1 MYWREFRKEWLGE
14 ASQADFRARLRR
26 AQQLLLRAKAE
37 GRSEE
42 EYKREKKEAAKEL
55 GMHPLL
61 LGLVSEII
69 DTRGYLERRYP
80 VAARNGRRENG
91 AHAGNGE
98 PPAAPDEKDT
108 RGSAKK
114 GMQQWLV
121 PDWQAFLWRNRGLRE
136 EWRCET
142 VARVAQALA
151 TGAMLE
157 TSDSEHPHL
166 GGRFRRMCE
175 SKAIK
180 GQWQIWRERTF
191 RVKEGE
197 TAEEDVSV
205 RCLGD
210 HAEAAVAAARQRS
223 GLRVC
228 CPLDP
233 EDPSAARR
241 WREVSKDQAR
251 LEGLEDARIELAMMI
266 DSLEVPRHREVMQLR
281 AAGYDRPEIVAILG
295 LTYDQVRY
303 AEVEALE
310 VLRRRF
316 RSAA

>member
-1 MYWREFRKEWLGE
+1 MDWRKCRKELLGE
-14 ASQADFRARLRR
+14 VSQADFRARLRR
-26 AQQLLLRAKAE
+26 VQQLLLRAKAE

-42 EYKREKKEAAKEL
+42 EYKREMKEAAKEL

-61 LGLVSEII
+61 LGLVSEVI
-69 DTRGYLERRYP
+69 DEPEYLTDRYP
-80 VAARNGRRENG
+80 VAARKDGGKNG
-91 AHAGNGE
+91 AHAGKGE
-98 PPAAPDEKDT
+98 PPAAPGATDEQG
-108 RGSAKK
+108 RRK

-121 PDWQAFLWRNRGLRE
+121 PGWQAFLRRNPGLHE

-142 VARVAQALA
+142 LARVGQALA

-157 TSDSEHPHL
+157 TSDPEHPHL
-166 GGRFRRMCE
+166 GGRFRRFCE

-180 GQWQIWRERTF
+180 AQWQIWKERTF
-191 RVKEGE
+191 RVQEGD
-197 TAEEDVSV
+197 TPEEDVTV

-210 HAEAAVAAARQRS
+210 HAEAAAAAARPRS

-233 EDPSAARR
+233 EDRSFARC
-241 WREVSKDQAR
+241 WRETSRDQAR
-251 LEGLEDARIELAMMI
+251 EEELEDVRIELAMMI
-266 DSLEVPRHREVMQLR
+266 DSLEVPRQREVMQLR
-281 AAGYDRPEIVAILG
+281 AVGYDRPEIVAILG

-310 VLRRRF
+310 VLQRRCQL
-316 RSAA
+316 AA